1 MVENIIL
8 TNKVTGVVL
17 ELDMATTTYYIL
29 ESVDWGQI
37 GCTHHSYK
45 YVNQIGN
52 LVTGTTLEA
61 REDIEIVGWVI
72 AKTEEQMDQRKQ
84 MLNGFVNPQ
93 WFIELKY
100 KKYAIDF
107 LPNTTIKY
115 GTTMQENNEV
125 MCKFK
130 ISGMAPDPL
139 FKETTERRE
148 AAAATKAM
156 FHFPLCINAKEQKP
170 PQIVFGL
177 RQPSFIVNVY
187 NKGSMATGMT
197 IVFEAKSTVVNP
209 SLMSV
214 KTQKYF
220 KINKTLTAGEK
231 VTVNTLTGS
240 RKITGFLNGVE
251 LNYFKYRDLKNV
263 WLQLEVGDNLFRYDA
278 DENVDGLEV
287 YIYFYDKY
295 LEVQQCY

>member
-8 TNKVTGVVL
+8 TNKVTGTVL
-17 ELDMATTTYYIL
+17 ELDVSTTPYYIL
-29 ESVDWGQI
+29 DSVDWGQI

-61 REDIEIVGWVI
+61 REDIEIIGWVV
-72 AKTEEQMDQRKQ
+72 AKTEEQMNQRKK

-100 KKYAIDF
+100 KNYVLDF

-115 GTTMQENNEV
+115 GKSMSENNEI

-139 FKETTERRE
+139 FKESVERRE
-148 AAAATKAM
+148 VAATTQGM
-156 FHFPLCINAKEQKP
+156 FHFPLCINAEQQKP

-177 RQPSFIVNVY
+177 RLPSLIVNVY
-187 NKGSMATGMT
+187 NKGDMSTGMK

-209 SLMSV
+209 SLISV

-220 KINKTLTAGEK
+220 KINKTLVAGER
-231 VTVNTLTGS
+231 VTINTLNGS

-251 LNYFKYRDLKNV
+251 SNYFKYRDLNNT
-263 WLQLEVGDNLFRYDA
+263 WLQLNVRDNLFRYDA
-278 DENVDGLEV
+278 DVNVDGLEV
-287 YIYFYDKY
+287 FIYFYDKY

>member
-8 TNKVTGVVL
+8 TNKVTGTVL
-17 ELDMATTTYYIL
+17 ELDVSTTPYYIL
-29 ESVDWGQI
+29 DSVDWGQI

-61 REDIEIVGWVI
+61 REDIEIIGWVV
-72 AKTEEQMDQRKQ
+72 AKTEEQMNQRKK

-100 KKYAIDF
+100 KNYVLDF

-115 GTTMQENNEV
+115 GTSMSENNEI

-139 FKETTERRE
+139 FKESIERRE
-148 AAAATKAM
+148 VAATTQGM
-156 FHFPLCINAKEQKP
+156 FHFPLCINAEQQKP

-177 RQPSFIVNVY
+177 RLPSLIVNVY
-187 NKGSMATGMT
+187 NKGDMSTGMK

-209 SLMSV
+209 SLISV
-214 KTQKYF
+214 TTQKYF
-220 KINKTLTAGEK
+220 KINKTLVAGER
-231 VTVNTLTGS
+231 VTINTLTGS

-251 LNYFKYRDLKNV
+251 SNYFKYRDLNNT
-263 WLQLEVGDNLFRYDA
+263 WLQLNVRDNLFRYDA
-278 DENVDGLEV
+278 DVNVDGLEV
-287 YIYFYDKY
+287 FIYFYDKY

>member
-8 TNKVTGVVL
+8 TNKVTGTVL
-17 ELDMATTTYYIL
+17 ELDVSTTPYYIL
-29 ESVDWGQI
+29 DSVDWGQI

-61 REDIEIVGWVI
+61 REDIEVIGWVV
-72 AKTEEQMDQRKQ
+72 AKTEEQMNQRKK

-100 KKYAIDF
+100 KNYVLDF

-115 GTTMQENNEV
+115 GTSMSENNEI

-139 FKETTERRE
+139 FKESVERRE
-148 AAAATKAM
+148 VAATTQGM
-156 FHFPLCINAKEQKP
+156 FHFPLCINAEQQKP

-177 RQPSFIVNVY
+177 RLPSLIVNVY
-187 NKGSMATGMT
+187 NKGDMSTGMK

-209 SLMSV
+209 SLISV

-220 KINKTLTAGEK
+220 KINKTLVAGER
-231 VTVNTLTGS
+231 VIINTLNGS

-251 LNYFKYRDLKNV
+251 SNYFKYRDLNNT
-263 WLQLEVGDNLFRYDA
+263 WLQLNVRDNLFRYDA
-278 DENVDGLEV
+278 DVNVDGLEV
-287 YIYFYDKY
+287 FIYFYDKY

>member
-8 TNKVTGVVL
+8 TNKVTGTVL
-17 ELDMATTTYYIL
+17 ELDVSTTPYYIL
-29 ESVDWGQI
+29 DSVDWGQV

-61 REDIEIVGWVI
+61 REDIEIIGWVV
-72 AKTEEQMDQRKQ
+72 AKTEEQMNQRKK

-100 KKYAIDF
+100 KNYVLDF

-115 GTTMQENNEV
+115 GTSMPENNEI

-139 FKETTERRE
+139 FKESVERRE
-148 AAAATKAM
+148 VAATTQGM
-156 FHFPLCINAKEQKP
+156 FHFPLCINAEQQKP

-177 RQPSFIVNVY
+177 RLPSLIVNVY
-187 NKGSMATGMT
+187 NKGDMSTGMK

-209 SLMSV
+209 SLISV
-214 KTQKYF
+214 TTQKYF
-220 KINKTLTAGEK
+220 KINKTLVAGER
-231 VTVNTLTGS
+231 VTINTLTGS

-251 LNYFKYRDLKNV
+251 SNYFKYRDLNNT
-263 WLQLEVGDNLFRYDA
+263 WLQLNVRDNLFRYDA
-278 DENVDGLEV
+278 DVNVDGLEV
-287 YIYFYDKY
+287 FIYFYDKY